1 MVATQSVETCSRRS
15 AELRRA
21 VQDDGFV
28 VCRGIF
34 SREEIAGLAE
44 EAETLSQRT
53 DLIDK
58 LNLRCRFQSNCTA
71 GGCVFETFDPV
82 IDIAPRCGKISLDA
96 RILQFL
102 EEIYGEE
109 ACLFKDKLIYK
120 PAGAMGCGLHQDY
133 IAWPGFPRSFMT
145 VVVPIDAAT
154 EENGCTEVFPGVHK
168 RGCLSPEDGDY
179 HELPAGLVADVPG
192 VKLILDPGDIAIFGA
207 FIPHRA
213 GLNRS
218 NGPRRQLYLSYNAA
232 SDGGQQRTKHYRD
245 FHRFLRRKY
254 VDYGLTDTYFL

>member
-1 MVATQSVETCSRRS
+1 VVTTHRVEAADRMSTDMRRTV
-15 AELRRA
+15 E
-21 VQDDGFV
+21 DEGFV
-28 VCRGIF
+28 VCRNVF
-34 SREEIAGLAE
+34 SRDEIASLAE
-44 EAETLSQRT
+44 EADALSQRT
-53 DLIDK
+53 DLIEK

-82 IDIAPRCGKISLDA
+82 IDIAPRCGEIALDT
-96 RILQFL
+96 RILRSL

-133 IAWPGFPRSFMT
+133 IAWPGFPKSFMT

-154 EENGCTEVFPGVHK
+154 EENGCTELFPGIHK
-168 RGCLSPEDGDY
+168 RGCLSPEDGEY
-179 HELPAGLVADVPG
+179 HELPASLVAESRA
-192 VKLILDPGDIAIFGA
+192 VKLILEPGDLAIFGA
-207 FIPHRA
+207 FLPHRA
-213 GLNRS
+213 GPNNS
-218 NGPRRQLYLSYNAA
+218 NGPRRQLYLSYNAI
-232 SDGGQQRTKHYRD
+232 SDGGRQRTKHYRD

>member
-1 MVATQSVETCSRRS
+1 MVAITSGEAVDRQSAS
-15 AELRRA
+15 LRRA
-21 VQDDGFV
+21 VEDNGFV

-34 SREEIAGLAE
+34 SRAEITCLAE
-44 EAETLSQRT
+44 EADALLQRT

-58 LNLRCRFQSNCTA
+58 LNLRCRFQSNCAA

-82 IDIAPRCGKISLDA
+82 IDIAPRCSAIALDT
-96 RILQFL
+96 RILQSL
-102 EEIYGEE
+102 EDIYGEE

-120 PAGAMGCGLHQDY
+120 PKGAMGCGLHQDY

-154 EENGCTEVFPGVHK
+154 EENGCTEIFPEIHK
-168 RGCLSPEDGDY
+168 KGCLSPEDGEY
-179 HELPAGLVADVPG
+179 HELPASLVAESRT
-192 VKLILDPGDIAIFGA
+192 VKLILQPGDIAIFGA
-207 FIPHRA
+207 FLPHRA
-213 GLNRS
+213 GPNNS
-218 NGPRRQLYLSYNAA
+218 KGPRRQLYLSYNAV
-232 SDGGQQRTKHYRD
+232 SDGGQQRTRHYRD